1 MVLARRTRMLW
12 AALALL
18 VIAAVAWAAAT
29 ALEGASVGADPDDG
43 ATSGTSVDVS
53 TGTSADVPTPDESDL
68 AYLWVRV
75 TARDEEAQTLE
86 VEVVD
91 GELGEHRR
99 GQVPVGATGT
109 LDCSELLTGVG
120 AIKPGATWVVSY
132 VDEGQGALPVTL
144 WGIESPEH
152 FEGGE

>member
-1 MVLARRTRMLW
+1 MVLARRTRMLR

-43 ATSGTSVDVS
+43 ATSGTSVGVS

>member
-18 VIAAVAWAAAT
+18 VIAAAAWAAAT

-43 ATSGTSVDVS
+43 ATS
-53 TGTSADVPTPDESDL
+53 GTSADVPTPDESDL

>member
-29 ALEGASVGADPDDG
+29 ALEGASVGADPGDG
-43 ATSGTSVDVS
+43 ATSGTSVGVS
-53 TGTSADVPTPDESDL
+53 TGTSADVSTPDESDL

>member
-1 MVLARRTRMLW
+1 MTLARRTRMLQ
-12 AALALL
+12 ATLVLL

-29 ALEGASVGADPDDG
+29 ALGSADAGAGSDGSATSDASV
-43 ATSGTSVDVS
+43 
-53 TGTSADVPTPDESDL
+53 SASAPAESDL

-91 GELGEHRR
+91 GELGGHRR

-120 AIKPGATWVVSY
+120 VIKPGATWVVSY
-132 VDEGQGALPVTL
+132 VDEGQGSLPVTL

-152 FEGGE
+152 FESGE

>member
-43 ATSGTSVDVS
+43 ATS
-53 TGTSADVPTPDESDL
+53 GTSADVPTPDESDL

>member
-18 VIAAVAWAAAT
+18 VIAAAAWAAAT

-43 ATSGTSVDVS
+43 ATSGTSVDV
-53 TGTSADVPTPDESDL
+53 PTPDESDL

-75 TARDEEAQTLE
+75 TAHDEEAQTLE

>member
-43 ATSGTSVDVS
+43 ATSGTSVGVS

>member
-18 VIAAVAWAAAT
+18 VIAAVTWAAAT

-43 ATSGTSVDVS
+43 ATSGTSVGVS

>member
-43 ATSGTSVDVS
+43 AASGTSVGVS
-53 TGTSADVPTPDESDL
+53 TGTSADVPTPAESDL

-91 GELGEHRR
+91 GELGEHRC